1 MFILNV
7 VLVFLLQAPAQT
19 IVVGLV
25 DGQQLVLENPD
36 FSGFIETRAGDAVL
50 MYRQEKFQGEMSLR
64 SVSRIDFGVYKK
76 DKPFPVTVTLRNGQ
90 KIEVQTRRD
99 FVMLK
104 GKTDLGTV
112 TIKHP
117 NPLSTTLKLSTRK
130 PNRQRDLTIQFLEIR

>member
-7 VLVFLLQAPAQT
+7 LLAFFLQAPAQT
-19 IVVGLV
+19 IIVGLV
-25 DGQQLVLENPD
+25 DGRQLVLESPD

-64 SVSRIDFGVYKK
+64 SVSRIDFADYKK
-76 DKPFPVTVTLRNGQ
+76 SKPFPVTVTLRNGQ

-99 FVMLK
+99 FIVLK
-104 GKTDLGTV
+104 GRTDLGTV

-117 NPLSTTLKLSTRK
+117 DPLSTTVKLRTRK
-130 PNRQRDLTIQFLEIR
+130 PNRQSDLTIQFLEIR

>member
-130 PNRQRDLTIQFLEIR
+130 QNRQRDLTIQFLEIR